1 MHQSDNGS
9 DIVPILTQ
17 KGRSDTISD
26 AIGDNKLIHSVQF
39 SSMLLRVYLAT
50 PQQQPQHWEILTHS
64 QGNGVG
70 LEVEIAEL
78 VYP

>member
-1 MHQSDNGS
+1 MVWDKIQVGMHQSDNGS

-39 SSMLLRVYLAT
+39 YAAPCLLS
-50 PQQQPQHWEILTHS
+50 HS